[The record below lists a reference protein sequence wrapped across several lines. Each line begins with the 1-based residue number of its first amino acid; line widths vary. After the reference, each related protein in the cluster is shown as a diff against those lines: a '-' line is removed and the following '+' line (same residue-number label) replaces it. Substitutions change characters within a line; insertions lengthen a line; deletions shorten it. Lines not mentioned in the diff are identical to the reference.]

1 MSALQLIAPE
11 PIKAAY
17 QTLGE
22 TTRALAAT
30 MLAPLRSCDQ
40 TCSLLSPRITV
51 CFGTSTDDWSSGH
64 EIAD

>member
-22 TTRALAAT
+22 TTRVLAAT

-40 TCSLLSPRITV
+40 TCSLLSP
-51 CFGTSTDDWSSGH
+51 G
-64 EIAD
+64 